1 MFPLNIRDF
10 CWPLFTWQFR
20 QLRVVT
26 ILPVVVATLF
36 VLWHSEPLEFDMLG
50 PVPFFVLIH
59 SVLVVWI
66 LGRVTNSSFGF
77 LYVQGYSRDALWTN
91 TIAASFASVIV
102 AWLPVAVLILLG
114 IRSGFQEGMNN
125 FNFPLMAETEHAFVW
140 WCLLAYCVL
149 LPIFHYAW
157 IRGSQPT
164 GGAAGGFV
172 IAMGAVFAAFS
183 IWNGVRIP
191 NMPDW
196 TVFVMASG
204 FAVAA
209 FSLFAASR
217 KLHRQLEVMS

>member
-1 MFPLNIRDF
+1 MLPLKMHDF

-26 ILPVVVATLF
+26 LLPALAATLF
-36 VLWHSEPLEFDMLG
+36 VLWRREPLEFDVLG
-50 PVPFFVLIH
+50 PVPFCVLIH

-66 LGRVTNSSFGF
+66 LGRVTRSSFGF
-77 LYVQGYSRDALWTN
+77 LYVQGYSRDMLWTN
-91 TIAASFASVIV
+91 TIAASFAAVIV

-114 IRSGFQEGMNN
+114 IRSSFQDGMNN

-140 WCLLAYCVL
+140 WILLSYCVL

-164 GGAAGGFV
+164 RGAAGGFV
-172 IAMGAVFAAFS
+172 IAMGAVCAALS

-191 NMPDW
+191 AMPDW

-204 FAVAA
+204 FVVAA
-209 FSLFAASR
+209 FSLCTASR